1 MPGLPKSVRGR
12 LTVWYSVML
21 CLPLVAFA
29 VVSYLAFSR
38 TLMSRTD
45 GFLNDALTVFG
56 NELLVERRQAPD
68 PEEAIRTTVH
78 EVRFQDLDIL
88 VLDEEG
94 GVVASSPR
102 GADRASPL
110 PLIIIEALRDNGG
123 GDVWV
128 STVAGPPGEYRV
140 RTHPLLL
147 ESQRFRVAGIYP
159 LAEVAGTLRRIR
171 HLFLIA
177 IPLLLLLAGTGGW
190 FLARRSFRPISS
202 VAARAAEISATTLHE
217 RLPVVADDELGAL
230 TRVLNDLLDRLEQSF
245 EQQRRFVADASHEL
259 RSPAAILRTE
269 TDITLSREHRT
280 EAEYRESLKI
290 IRDATR
296 RLTGVVDDLFLLARV
311 DGGQPV
317 MSSASLYLD
326 ELVRDTA
333 RIAGPL
339 AEPKAVRV
347 ELSGLVEAPFY
358 GDSGLLGRLL
368 LNLLDNAIRHSPEGG
383 EVQVIM
389 KAHGG
394 AIEIGVVDEGP
405 GIPVEAQPRIF
416 ERFFQVDSARTRNG
430 RTLTSGAGLG
440 LAIGRRI
447 AEMHGGRLDLAI
459 SRPGRTEF
467 LLTLPARGSALK
479 IPQESPMVTG

>member
-1 MPGLPKSVRGR
+1 
-12 LTVWYSVML
+12 ML

-29 VVSYLAFSR
+29 VVSYLTFSR
-38 TLMSRTD
+38 TLTSRTD

-56 NELLVERRQAPD
+56 NELLVERRQIPA
-68 PEEAIRTTVH
+68 PEEAIRTTVR
-78 EVRFQDLDIL
+78 EVRFQDLEIV
-88 VLDEEG
+88 VLSEEG

-102 GADRASPL
+102 GPDRVSPL
-110 PLIIIEALRDNGG
+110 PPIIIEALRAGG
-123 GDVWV
+123 GREGAWI
-128 STVAGPPGEYRV
+128 STVAGPGGEYRV
-140 RTHPLLL
+140 RTHSLRL
-147 ESQRFRVAGIYP
+147 EDQRFRVAGIYP

-171 HLFLIA
+171 HLFLVA

-202 VAARAAEISATTLHE
+202 VAARAAEISATTLYE

-280 EAEYRESLKI
+280 EAEYRESLNI
-290 IRDATR
+290 IRDAAR

-311 DGGQPV
+311 DGGHPV
-317 MSSASLYLD
+317 MSPASLYLD
-326 ELVRDTA
+326 EVVRDTA

-339 AEPKAVRV
+339 AERKGVQV
-347 ELSGLVEAPFY
+347 EVSGLVEAPFR

-368 LNLLDNAIRHSPEGG
+368 LNLLDNAIKHSPEGG
-383 EVQVIM
+383 VVQVRM
-389 KAHGG
+389 EERGG
-394 AIEIGVVDEGP
+394 AIEIGVVDRGA
-405 GIPVEAQPRIF
+405 GIPEEVQSRIF

-447 AEMHGGRLDLAI
+447 AEMHGGRLDLAS

-467 LLTLPARGSALK
+467 LLTLPASVSASK
-479 IPQESPMVTG
+479 TPQESPMVTG

>member
-1 MPGLPKSVRGR
+1 MPWLPKSVRGR

-56 NELLVERRQAPD
+56 NELLVERRQASA

-78 EVRFQDLDIL
+78 EVRFQDLDIV
-88 VLDEEG
+88 VLNEEG
-94 GVVASSPR
+94 GVVASSHR
-102 GADRASPL
+102 GTDRVSPL
-110 PLIIIEALRDNGG
+110 PPIIIEVLRDGG
-123 GDVWV
+123 GGEVWV
-128 STVAGPPGEYRV
+128 STVADPSGEYRV

-147 ESQRFRVAGIYP
+147 EDQWFRVAGIYP

-280 EAEYRESLKI
+280 EAEYRESLNI

-311 DGGQPV
+311 DGGHPV
-317 MSSASLYLD
+317 MSPASLYLE

-339 AEPKAVRV
+339 AEQKGVRV
-347 ELSGLVEAPFY
+347 ELSELVEAPFR

-383 EVQVIM
+383 RVLVTM
-389 KAHGG
+389 KEHGG

-405 GIPVEAQPRIF
+405 GIPAEAQPRIF

-447 AEMHGGRLDLAI
+447 AEMHGGRLDLSS

-467 LLTLPARGSALK
+467 LLTLPASGSPLE
-479 IPQESPMVTG
+479 IPQESPMLTG